1 MSPASPATAAPR
13 EGLALRVSDLAIGY
27 ATDGGVTRAVDGASF
42 DVPAGGAVALV
53 GESGSGKTAT
63 AHALL
68 RILPE
73 SASILRGTIELEGR
87 SILELSEREMRA
99 LRGDR
104 ISIVFQEPMS
114 ALNPVYTVGAQVA
127 EAVRLHRDVSRAEA
141 KRRAVAALRAVGM
154 PAPDDRE
161 NDYPH
166 QLSGGMRQRV
176 LLAMALVNEPALLV
190 ADEPTT
196 ALDATVEAQIMERIA
211 QIRAE
216 RRMALLIVS
225 HDLELVAA
233 VADSIVVML
242 SGRTVEQGPRD
253 RVLDAPSHPYTR
265 ALVRCGVAPRFS
277 PLVSR
282 KQRREPLPTIEGSV
296 PDRRLPIVGCVH
308 ASRCD
313 EVIERCTR
321 EAPPDVPVEGGGTV
335 RCWRRLPEG

>member
-1 MSPASPATAAPR
+1 VSEAPTLSVR
-13 EGLALRVSDLAIGY
+13 DLAVAY
-27 ATDGGVTRAVDGASF
+27 ATDGGVQHAVDGASF
-42 DVPAGGAVALV
+42 DVPVGGAVALV

-73 SASILRGTIELEGR
+73 SASIVRGTVTLEGR
-87 SILELSEREMRA
+87 RLLDLPEREMRA

-104 ISIVFQEPMS
+104 IAIVFQEPMS

-141 KRRAVAALRAVGM
+141 RRRAIDALRAVGM
-154 PAPDDRE
+154 PAPEDRE
-161 NDYPH
+161 ADYPH

-211 QIRAE
+211 AIRAE
-216 RRMALLIVS
+216 RRMALLLVS

-242 SGRTVEQGPRD
+242 AGRTIEQGPRD

-265 ALVRCGVAPRFS
+265 ALVRCGVAPRLA

-282 KQRREPLPTIEGSV
+282 KQRREPLPTIDGAS
-296 PDRRLPIVGCVH
+296 PDRRLPIAGCVH
-308 ASRCD
+308 AGRC
-313 EVIERCTR
+313 EEEIERCAR
-321 EAPPDVPVEGGGTV
+321 EPPPDVPVEGGGTV
-335 RCWRRLPEG
+335 RCWRR